1 MPELCLKRGNNNM
14 KYSDSWLGKIRVS
27 SNFHQEYTWDYIC
40 KRYGFDE
47 DSIKKHHKAV
57 ILDEGVWMEISR
69 IFNDGWYFEKVR
81 CITEHNVYF
90 DGSDSTGSLAMGS
103 LDHIFKIDGHVL
115 DIRYLPE
122 DTEKTKQELLLDFI
136 NTYAGVL
143 DNRYPP
149 VPKGILKI

>member
-1 MPELCLKRGNNNM
+1 MR
-14 KYSDSWLGKIRVS
+14 YSDSWLGKIRVN
-27 SNFHQEYTWDYIC
+27 SNFYQEYTWDEIC
-40 KRYGFDE
+40 ERYKFDT
-47 DSIKKHHKAV
+47 DHAKKYYKAV

-90 DGSDSTGSLAMGS
+90 DGSDSTNSLAMGS

-115 DIRYLPE
+115 DIRHLPE

>member
-1 MPELCLKRGNNNM
+1 M

-27 SNFHQEYTWDYIC
+27 SSFQQQYTWDEIC
-40 KRYGFDE
+40 KQYCFDK
-47 DSIKKHHKAV
+47 DAIKKRHKAV

-81 CITEHNVYF
+81 CITEYDIYF
-90 DGSDSTGSLAMGS
+90 DGSDFTGSIAVGS
-103 LDHIFKIDGHVL
+103 LNHIFKIDGHVL
-115 DIRYLPE
+115 DLRHLPE
-122 DTEKTKQELLLDFI
+122 NTEKTKQELLLDFI

-143 DNRYPP
+143 DNRLPQ

>member
-1 MPELCLKRGNNNM
+1 MR
-14 KYSDSWLGKIRVS
+14 YSDSWLGKIRVN
-27 SNFHQEYTWDYIC
+27 SNFYQECTWDEIC
-40 KRYGFDE
+40 ERYKFDT
-47 DSIKKHHKAV
+47 DHGKKYYKAV

-69 IFNDGWYFEKVR
+69 LFNDGWYFEKVR

-90 DGSDSTGSLAMGS
+90 DGSDSTNSLAMGS

-115 DIRYLPE
+115 DIRYLPKKKK
-122 DTEKTKQELLLDFI
+122 KTKQELLLDFI